1 MMRHYFYLG
10 LRGFFNSGL
19 RGFLNLGLRPKPP
32 AAASGGPF
40 APRRCRRAAPRAAWG
55 RPCRRSPSPPWAVLL
70 AAVVLLA
77 AGDQPAAQG
86 GGAFGSPIPL
96 IEAAKDSDLATVR
109 ALIDS
114 GADVNAAQ
122 SDGATA
128 LHWAAYREDF
138 GTAAL
143 LIRAGADVN
152 KANDLGVT
160 PLLMASTNGH
170 AGLVE
175 ALLAAGADPNAALP
189 SGETP
194 LMAASRAGI
203 PGAVESLLRRGAD
216 VNAAEQTRGQT
227 ALMWAVANRH
237 SGVAAALIG
246 AGGDIHARSQVRY
259 RVYNMGGNR
268 SAGSASSGIPL
279 EEVAIGGS
287 TPLLF
292 AARSGDVESARLLL
306 DAGADLHDPA
316 ADGNVLLVIA
326 AHSGHASLAG
336 FLLERGA
343 DVDAAPLG
351 YTALHAAVLRGDL
364 RDRRVRNADPAAG
377 LPLVETL
384 LAHGADPNARLTQ
397 PTPVRRWSHDFALMN
412 RWLGATPY
420 WLASKFLELEMMRV
434 LAAAGADT
442 RMASDDGTTP
452 LMAAAGL
459 GYSRGGGSAFIKDRR
474 DFSSYNPVASAEQGS
489 RIPAAEE
496 RFSREAVALAIE
508 LGGDVAAVSVS
519 GDTALHAAA
528 SHGMDSVVELLV
540 EHGADLHVANER
552 GRTPA
557 DMAVYREGIAGA
569 PLVRESTV
577 GLLRELDP
585 DRHPA
590 EPHPHPEAQELAN
603 PIESNPESRAAGA
616 EVYERL
622 CATCH
627 GPTGRGDGRLA
638 AGTAAYGAR
647 PSNLADDTWQHGSTD
662 GEIFAV
668 IRDGIGPDFAMDS
681 FDGPL
686 SADEI
691 WDVVNYLKSLGG
703 SR

>member
-1 MMRHYFYLG
+1 MRHYFAGASRARL
-10 LRGFFNSGL
+10 S
-19 RGFLNLGLRPKPP
+19 
-32 AAASGGPF
+32 AAALVLAAAFTVSGGLSAKPS
-40 APRRCRRAAPRAAWG
+40 AGAA
-55 RPCRRSPSPPWAVLL
+55 
-70 AAVVLLA
+70 
-77 AGDQPAAQG
+77 
-86 GGAFGSPIPL
+86 GSPITL
-96 IEAAKDSDLATVR
+96 IEAAKAADATAVR
-109 ALIDS
+109 ALVAA
-114 GADVNAAQ
+114 GADVNTAQ

-128 LHWAAYREDF
+128 LHWAAYLEDID
-138 GTAAL
+138 TSAL

-152 KANDLGVT
+152 RANDLGVT

-170 AGLVE
+170 AELVE
-175 ALLAAGADPNAALP
+175 ALLAAGADPDAALP

-194 LMAASRAGI
+194 LMAASRAGT
-203 PGAVESLLRRGAD
+203 PGAVDSLLRRGAD

-237 SGVAAALIG
+237 SDAAPALIAAG
-246 AGGDIHARSQVRY
+246 ADIHARSQVRY

-316 ADGNVLLVIA
+316 ADGNVPLVIA
-326 AHSGHASLAG
+326 AHSGHASLAAV
-336 FLLERGA
+336 LLERGA

-364 RDRRVRNADPAAG
+364 RDRRVRNTDPAAG

-384 LAHGADPNARLTQ
+384 LAHGAYPNARLTQ

-412 RWLGATPY
+412 RWLGATLY
-420 WLASKFLELEMMRV
+420 WLASKFLELDMMRA

-496 RFSREAVALAIE
+496 RLSREAVALAIE
-508 LGGDVAAVSVS
+508 LGGDVATVSVS

-528 SHGMDSVVELLV
+528 SHGMDSVIELLV
-540 EHGADLHVANER
+540 EHGADLHAANER

-569 PLVRESTV
+569 ALVRESTV

-603 PIESNPESRAAGA
+603 PTESNPESLAAGA
-616 EVYERL
+616 AAYERL

-647 PSNLADDTWQHGSTD
+647 PSNLADDTWQHGSAD
-662 GEIFAV
+662 AEIFTV

-686 SADEI
+686 SAEEI
-691 WDVVNYLKSLGG
+691 WNVVNYLKSLGA
-703 SR
+703 R

>member
-1 MMRHYFYLG
+1 MVRRPVG
-10 LRGFFNSGL
+10 GSGRARL
-19 RGFLNLGLRPKPP
+19 PP
-32 AAASGGPF
+32 AAL
-40 APRRCRRAAPRAAWG
+40 
-55 RPCRRSPSPPWAVLL
+55 AVAVAL
-70 AAVVLLA
+70 AA
-77 AGDQPAAQG
+77 AGAMPAAQG
-86 GGAFGSPIPL
+86 GAAPGSGSGSAADL
-96 IEAAKDSDLATVR
+96 IAAAAASDAAAVR
-109 ALIDS
+109 ALVDA
-114 GADVNAAQ
+114 GADVNATQ
-122 SDGATA
+122 PDGAGA

-138 GTAAL
+138 ETAAL

-152 KANDLGVT
+152 RANDLGMT
-160 PLLMASTNGH
+160 PLLMACANGH
-170 AGLVE
+170 AELVE
-175 ALLAAGADPNAALP
+175 ALLAAGADPDAALP
-189 SGETP
+189 SGETA
-194 LMAASRAGI
+194 LMAASRAGA
-203 PGAVESLLRRGAD
+203 GRAVDSLLQRGAE

-237 SGVAAALIG
+237 SDVAARLIAAG
-246 AGGDIHARSQVRY
+246 ADIYARSQVRY

-279 EEVAIGGS
+279 QEVAIGGS

-306 DAGADLHDPA
+306 DAGADLHDAA
-316 ADGNVLLVIA
+316 ADGNIPLVMA
-326 AHSGHASLAG
+326 AHSGHATLAA

-343 DVDAAPLG
+343 RVDAAPLG

-364 RDRRVRNADPAAG
+364 RDRRVRSADPAAG

-384 LAHGADPNARLTQ
+384 LAHGADPNARLLQ

-420 WLASKFLELEMMRV
+420 WLAAKFLELEMMRA

-474 DFSSYNPVASAEQGS
+474 DFSSYNPVASAEEGS

-496 RFSREAVALAIE
+496 RLAREAVALAIE
-508 LGGDVAAVSVS
+508 LGGDVTAASAS

-528 SHGMDSVVELLV
+528 AHGMGSVIELLV
-540 EHGADLHVANER
+540 EHGADLRAANQR

-557 DMAVYREGIAGA
+557 DMAVYSEGIAGA
-569 PLVRESTV
+569 ALVRESTV

-585 DRHPA
+585 ERHPA
-590 EPHPHPEAQELAN
+590 EPHGHPDARELAN
-603 PIESNPESRAAGA
+603 PAESGPESLAAGA
-616 EVYERL
+616 AAYERL

-627 GPTGRGDGRLA
+627 GATGRGDGRLA
-638 AGTAAYGAR
+638 AGAAAYGAR
-647 PSNLADDTWQHGSTD
+647 PSNLADDIWQHGASD
-662 GEIFAV
+662 GEIFTV

-686 SADEI
+686 TAEEI
-691 WDVVNYLKSLGG
+691 WDVVNYIRSLG
-703 SR
+703 SQ

>member
-1 MMRHYFYLG
+1 MLRH
-10 LRGFFNSGL
+10 
-19 RGFLNLGLRPKPP
+19 P
-32 AAASGGPF
+32 SGG
-40 APRRCRRAAPRAAWG
+40 ARHAQSCRG
-55 RPCRRSPSPPWAVLL
+55 LL
-70 AAVVLLA
+70 AALAVAAALAFPGGPSHAQGGGPAASALPLIDAAKAGDASAVRALLA
-77 AGDQPAAQG
+77 AGAEVDQAQ
-86 GGAFGSPIPL
+86 A
-96 IEAAKDSDLATVR
+96 
-109 ALIDS
+109 
-114 GADVNAAQ
+114 
-122 SDGATA
+122 DGATA

-138 GTAAL
+138 ETAAL
-143 LIRAGADVN
+143 LIRAGAGVD

-160 PLLMASTNGH
+160 PLLLACANGH
-170 AGLVE
+170 AELVE
-175 ALLAAGADPNAALP
+175 ALLAAGADPDAARP

-194 LMAASRAGI
+194 LMAASRAGSV
-203 PGAVESLLRRGAD
+203 AAADSLLRRGAG
-216 VNAAEQTRGQT
+216 VNAAELTRGQT

-237 SGVAAALIG
+237 AGVAAALIEAG
-246 AGGDIHARSQVRY
+246 ADIRARSQVRY

-306 DAGADLHDPA
+306 DAGADLHDTA
-316 ADGNVLLVIA
+316 ADGNVPLVIA
-326 AHSGHASLAG
+326 AHSGHASLAA

-343 DVDAAPLG
+343 GVNAAPLG
-351 YTALHAAVLRGDL
+351 YTALHAAVLRGGL
-364 RDRRVRNADPAAG
+364 RDRRVRNTDPAAG

-384 LAHGADPNARLTQ
+384 LAHGADPNARLTR

-420 WLASKFLELEMMRV
+420 WLASKFLELEMMRA

-442 RMASDDGTTP
+442 RMASDDGATP

-496 RFSREAVALAIE
+496 RLAREAVALAIE
-508 LGGDVAAVSVS
+508 LGGDVAAASAS

-528 SHGMDSVVELLV
+528 SHGMDSVIELLV
-540 EHGADLHVANER
+540 EHGADLHAANER

-557 DMAVYREGIAGA
+557 DMAVFREGIAGA
-569 PLVRESTV
+569 ALIRERTA

-590 EPHPHPEAQELAN
+590 APHAHPEAQALAN
-603 PIESNPESRAAGA
+603 PSASSPEALAAGEEA
-616 EVYERL
+616 YARL

-662 GEIFAV
+662 GEIFTV

-686 SADEI
+686 SAEEI
-691 WDVVNYLKSLGG
+691 WNVVNYLKSLGG